1 MDTTWSHGVY
11 WTRSK
16 FLNEEGGKDDP
27 EAVASTE
34 KYISKCIEFGGRFV
48 RVNPMSERVEYLY
61 LKDGIKDDPEKRQ
74 KLEKTEAHQE
84 TLRVC
89 F

>member
-1 MDTTWSHGVY
+1 VDTTWSHGVY
-11 WTRSK
+11 LARNKILT
-16 FLNEEGGKDDP
+16 EEGGKDDP
-27 EAVASTE
+27 DAVASTE

-61 LKDGIKDDPEKRQ
+61 LKDGFKDEHEKMF
-74 KLEKTEAHQE
+74 KLEKVEQHEE

-89 F
+89 V